1 MKKLLATLLLGAA
14 LAVAALPV
22 AAQGADTMVTVTA
35 NGSAAA
41 VSLNL
46 PKDTAQGVKAF
57 QLSFEVKSDD
67 PVEASFS
74 FDKSLP
80 GTVQEYRYDAST
92 GRLNIYVA
100 GRDELLPQGS
110 AELGQVCLTGTAGNA
125 TVSVVEDSLQLANGA
140 LVKTSVEASSNGEVS
155 LELNNKATPAPQN
168 TAKPSATPTPQ
179 NTAKPSATPAPQN
192 TAKPSTTPAPQNTVK
207 PSTTP
212 ASGASG
218 TQNDSVRD
226 TAATASPTLSAAP
239 VLTPSAGQSN
249 VVSGGSG
256 SKKPSAGSNASSD
269 SDKVL
274 STETTPEPEAVVQAT
289 ATPKPSA
296 TSENAMDAAGEKT
309 SSALTLVPILAIAV
323 LAVVVVVVVLR
334 RRR

>member
-1 MKKLLATLLLGAA
+1 MKKLLGTLLLGAA

-67 PVEASFS
+67 PVEASFA

-110 AELGQVCLTGTAGNA
+110 AELGQVCLTGTTGSA

-155 LELNNKATPAPQN
+155 LELNDK
-168 TAKPSATPTPQ
+168 
-179 NTAKPSATPAPQN
+179 ATPAPQN
-192 TAKPSTTPAPQNTVK
+192 TAKPSTTPAS
-207 PSTTP
+207 ST
-212 ASGASG
+212 SSG
-218 TQNDSVRD
+218 TQNSDSARD
-226 TAATASPTLSAAP
+226 TVATASPTPSAAP

-249 VVSGGSG
+249 TVSGGSG
-256 SKKPSAGSNASSD
+256 SKKPSAGSNVSSD
-269 SDKVL
+269 SEEIL
-274 STETTPEPEAVVQAT
+274 STETTPEPEATAQAT

-296 TSENAMDAAGEKT
+296 TPENAMDAAGEET
-309 SSALTLVPILAIAV
+309 PSGLPLVPVLVIAV
-323 LAVVVVVVVLR
+323 LAVVVVAVVLMLR

>member
-67 PVEASFS
+67 PVEASFA

-110 AELGQVCLTGTAGNA
+110 AELGQVCLTGTTGSA

-155 LELNNKATPAPQN
+155 LELNDKATPA
-168 TAKPSATPTPQ
+168 PQ

-192 TAKPSTTPAPQNTVK
+192 TAKPSTTPAS
-207 PSTTP
+207 ST
-212 ASGASG
+212 SSG
-218 TQNDSVRD
+218 TQNSDSARD
-226 TAATASPTLSAAP
+226 TVATASPTPSAAP

-249 VVSGGSG
+249 TVSGGSG
-256 SKKPSAGSNASSD
+256 SKKPSAGSNVSSD
-269 SDKVL
+269 SEEIL
-274 STETTPEPEAVVQAT
+274 STETTPEPEATAQAT

-296 TSENAMDAAGEKT
+296 TPENAMDAAGEET
-309 SSALTLVPILAIAV
+309 PSGLPLVPVLVIAV
-323 LAVVVVVVVLR
+323 LAVVVVAVVLMLR
-334 RRR
+334 RRW

>member
-1 MKKLLATLLLGAA
+1 
-14 LAVAALPV
+14 
-22 AAQGADTMVTVTA
+22 MVTVTA

-67 PVEASFS
+67 PVEASFA

-110 AELGQVCLTGTAGNA
+110 AELGQVCLTGTTGSA

-155 LELNNKATPAPQN
+155 LELNDK
-168 TAKPSATPTPQ
+168 
-179 NTAKPSATPAPQN
+179 ATPAPQN
-192 TAKPSTTPAPQNTVK
+192 TAKPSTTPAS
-207 PSTTP
+207 ST
-212 ASGASG
+212 SSG
-218 TQNDSVRD
+218 TQNSDSARD
-226 TAATASPTLSAAP
+226 TVATASPTPSAAP

-249 VVSGGSG
+249 TVSGGSG
-256 SKKPSAGSNASSD
+256 SKKPSAGSNVSSD
-269 SDKVL
+269 SEEIL
-274 STETTPEPEAVVQAT
+274 STETTPEPEATAQAT

-296 TSENAMDAAGEKT
+296 TPENAMDAAGEET
-309 SSALTLVPILAIAV
+309 PSGLPLVPVLVIAV
-323 LAVVVVVVVLR
+323 LAVVVVAVVLMLR